1 MLLKSIKSKQVNKRL
16 ISQTLSAYLLMYFF
30 LHIFECKSLFIKKIK
45 RLEISLI
52 TSFTLLLISWKDE
65 IPILFLDFTK
75 SRSEGNKP
83 WYLLMSSFVYM
94 LKCLSPTESNG
105 MKSDTQEITLFGWKA
120 IASSISF
127 LTEAP
132 TPSIC
137 PLPCPD
143 SVKTQQT
150 LMLFSTANRLV
161 KKALH
166 LLRYWLVGLSD
177 ITYKYFSC
185 SKLNDSRTFSKDA

>member
-1 MLLKSIKSKQVNKRL
+1 
-16 ISQTLSAYLLMYFF
+16 MYFF
-30 LHIFECKSLFIKKIK
+30 LHIFVYKNLFIKKIK

-52 TSFTLLLISWKDE
+52 TSFILLLISWKDE
-65 IPILFLDFTK
+65 IPILFLDFTI

-83 WYLLMSSFVYM
+83 WYLLMSSSVYT
-94 LKCLSPTESNG
+94 LKYLSPTESSG

-127 LTEAP
+127 LT
-132 TPSIC
+132 
-137 PLPCPD
+137 
-143 SVKTQQT
+143 
-150 LMLFSTANRLV
+150 
-161 KKALH
+161 
-166 LLRYWLVGLSD
+166 VGLSD